1 MSCQSCNWKQ
11 LWEFEKNFP
20 WIDEQVQS
28 ASEFL
33 HDVVVCCCLL
43 HNMIM
48 SRKHMNID
56 ELMLATFK
64 DGKDIRNSYTWW
76 KGNDS
81 DVKPILQVGDIL
93 GVNQWNAI

>member
-1 MSCQSCNWKQ
+1 LEALYNKQ
-11 LWEFEKNFP
+11 LCHAKVVIENNFGNLKKTFH
-20 WIDEQVQS
+20 ELMS
-28 ASEFL
+28 KSNLHLKFL

-64 DGKDIRNSYTWW
+64 DGKDIRNSYTW
-76 KGNDS
+76 
-81 DVKPILQVGDIL
+81 
-93 GVNQWNAI
+93 

>member
-1 MSCQSCNWKQ
+1 
-11 LWEFEKNFP
+11 
-20 WIDEQVQS
+20 
-28 ASEFL
+28 
-33 HDVVVCCCLL
+33 
-43 HNMIM
+43 
-48 SRKHMNID
+48 MNID